1 MLWSMSTDPLQTLFQ
16 FGVLAAA
23 LLLAGFAMLLQRR
36 PEPIPDWPPSPP
48 PPPHVRRDLIVTSAA
63 LGLIVAGV
71 GMAVLAIAVTIWSLI
86 AANA

>member
-1 MLWSMSTDPLQTLFQ
+1 MSTDPLQLLFQ

-23 LLLAGFAMLLQRR
+23 LVLAGLAMLLQRR

-48 PPPHVRRDLIVTSAA
+48 PSQHVRRDLVVTSAA

-71 GMAVLAIAVTIWSLI
+71 GMAVLAIAVTIWAMI
-86 AANA
+86 AAQG